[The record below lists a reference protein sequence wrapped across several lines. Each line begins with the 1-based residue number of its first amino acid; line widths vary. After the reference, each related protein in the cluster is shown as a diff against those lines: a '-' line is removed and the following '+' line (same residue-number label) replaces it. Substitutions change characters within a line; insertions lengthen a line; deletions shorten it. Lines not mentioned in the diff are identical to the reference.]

1 MNRAVNFVS
10 IDTVINKVL
19 KNPLA
24 ANINPEDIIDSV
36 VSILKLLNLRAA
48 YATES
53 CYVDVKDYKAK
64 IQKAAL
70 NIVSVDYVT
79 GRDRKVPMVVS
90 TSGYRGVAT
99 DKERGLYTYFV
110 NNKMI
115 TTSFKEGRIF
125 VIFDTFVTDED
136 GHPMIPDSEAF
147 ILACVNESLLNVYN
161 VMFDLG
167 KIPERSL
174 NRVERERAWYVG
186 KAQEEFQGFL
196 NMDHADAFGEDW
208 TKFFEETNQHS
219 TRDTYR
225 VLNKAIKRQ

>member
-24 ANINPEDIIDSV
+24 ANLNPEDIIDSV
-36 VSILKLLNLRAA
+36 ISILKLLNLRGS

-53 CYVDVKDYKAK
+53 CVVTVKDYKGK
-64 IQKAAL
+64 IEKSAL
-70 NIVSVDYVT
+70 NIISVDYVMPN
-79 GRDRKVPMVVS
+79 GRKVPMVTS
-90 TSGYRGVAT
+90 TSGYRGLKG
-99 DKERGLYTYFV
+99 DHERGMFTYFV

-115 TTSFKEGRIF
+115 TTSFKEGKIF
-125 VIFDTFVTDED
+125 VVFDTLVTDDD

-174 NRVERERAWYVG
+174 NRIQTERAWYVG

-196 NMDHADAFGEDW
+196 NMDHAESFGEDY
-208 TKFFEETNQHS
+208 TKFFERTDQHA

-225 VLNKAIKRQ
+225 ALNKSIKRQ